1 MTSYYAKSWCAFVVG
16 APCLLIILLVV
27 TCITRRNMIKAVVS
41 ISLNGEEKPVVS
53 RPITQS
59 LAVTLGGAPF
69 EPELFPGDA
78 DYELH
83 VPATSIDRK
92 DADTPDA

>member
-1 MTSYYAKSWCAFVVG
+1 
-16 APCLLIILLVV
+16 
-27 TCITRRNMIKAVVS
+27 MIKAIVS
-41 ISLNGEEKPVVS
+41 ISLEGEEKPVVS

-69 EPELFPGDA
+69 EPELFPGDV

-83 VPATSIDRK
+83 VPATIIDGK
-92 DADTPDA
+92 DTDTPDA